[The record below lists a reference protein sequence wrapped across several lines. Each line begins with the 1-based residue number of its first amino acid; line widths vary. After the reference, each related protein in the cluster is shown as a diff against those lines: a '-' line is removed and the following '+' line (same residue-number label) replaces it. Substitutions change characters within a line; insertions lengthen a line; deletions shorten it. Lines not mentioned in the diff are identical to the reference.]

1 MTEIEGSELKSIVTK
16 FHDVFAMDLSE
27 LGRTDAVQHTIDTG
41 THQPIRQLP
50 HRAPFALRKRTEEL
64 IESMMKQGVITN
76 SNSPWASPV
85 VLVAK
90 KDGSTRFC
98 VDYRKLNAITKLDSF
113 PLPRVDDSLDLLANI
128 AYFSSLDLASG
139 YWRVAMAADSQQ
151 KTAFCSHSGHYE
163 FTVMPFG
170 LCNAPATFQRL
181 METVLSG
188 LVQEKCIVYLDDILV
203 IGKSFREHLENLS
216 EVFEWL
222 RQFGLQLKPS
232 KCHLAKRQVTYLGY
246 VVSVSGISAD
256 PSKVEAVKEF

>member
-1 MTEIEGSELKSIVTK
+1 ML
-16 FHDVFAMDLSE
+16 
-27 LGRTDAVQHTIDTG
+27 
-41 THQPIRQLP
+41 
-50 HRAPFALRKRTEEL
+50 
-64 IESMMKQGVITN
+64 KQGVITN

-113 PLPRVDDSLDLLANI
+113 PLPRVDDSLDLLANT

-139 YWRVAMAADSQQ
+139 YWQVGMAPDSQQ

-181 METVLSG
+181 METVLAG
-188 LVQEKCIVYLDDILV
+188 IARERCIVYLDNILV
-203 IGKSFREHLENLS
+203 IGRTFEEHLRNLR
-216 EVFEWL
+216 EVFERL
-222 RQFGLQLKPS
+222 KQFGLRLKPS

-246 VVSVSGISAD
+246 NVSVGGISAD
-256 PSKVEAVKEF
+256 SSKVDAVKRFPTPNDVSSLRSFLGLASYYRRFIPGFSKVAEPLFALRM